1 MSYTKF
7 LHYTNFTKKTI
18 AHVKWKTL
26 CVPNIQYNTKHI
38 FHICN
43 LFHRTFSTFIWLS
56 CILHTICHA
65 IPFLTNNALLDFTKC
80 IQITKLTWV
89 SPATNYFIFII
100 TFYSVLKCLTDYKF
114 SFKSKYDTF
123 YSVCL
128 ELQWLKKKLG
138 LLSVKSLHW
147 HTIHLTRC
155 LSVLDFWNVNLGVYY
170 KLEKKIEFEINL
182 IFCQVRT
189 WFLLPV

>member
-1 MSYTKF
+1 MCAKHSVQ
-7 LHYTNFTKKTI
+7 HKTYF
-18 AHVKWKTL
+18 
-26 CVPNIQYNTKHI
+26 PY
-38 FHICN
+38 N

-100 TFYSVLKCLTDYKF
+100 TFYPVLKCLTDYKF
-114 SFKSKYDTF
+114 QKWYILQCLFRT
-123 YSVCL
+123 SVT
-128 ELQWLKKKLG
+128 KKKLG

-147 HTIHLTRC
+147 HTIHLSDGLGSVVKGQIISIGLFGILKFSQKPNEWIRRISKNEFIRSFFGRIRGYQKV
-155 LSVLDFWNVNLGVYY
+155 LS
-170 KLEKKIEFEINL
+170 KLSDL
-182 IFCQVRT
+182 
-189 WFLLPV
+189 